1 AFVVGADRAF
11 FVATL
16 FLAATLVLIRLVIR
30 PSQPNEARV
39 ADAAVLVDA

>member
-1 AFVVGADRAF
+1 
-11 FVATL
+11 VATL

-30 PSQPNEARV
+30 PSQPDEARV